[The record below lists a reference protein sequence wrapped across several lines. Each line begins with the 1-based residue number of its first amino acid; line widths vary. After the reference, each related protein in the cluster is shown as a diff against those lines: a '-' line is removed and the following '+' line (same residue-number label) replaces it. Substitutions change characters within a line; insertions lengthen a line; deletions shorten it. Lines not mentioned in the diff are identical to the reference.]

1 MWSVLP
7 LSKGA
12 SVTHQLSGFV
22 QWVRDWD
29 RSLTLAGALENRAC
43 NVKVRAGD
51 LDSWDP
57 EEGGGWG
64 PTAGEA

>member
-29 RSLTLAGALENRAC
+29 PQRFLGKGQGESERLEVPPETPSLLTPL
-43 NVKVRAGD
+43 
-51 LDSWDP
+51 S
-57 EEGGGWG
+57 
-64 PTAGEA
+64 